1 MIKVRTRDSTY
12 FRCFFLFFLALRFSV
27 HLLGLFRFVF
37 ILSLFLLLLG
47 ACLFSNERENE
58 MMWIWVGG
66 EVERIWEV
74 LGDKNHN

>member
-12 FRCFFLFFLALRFSV
+12 FRCFFFLALRFSV

>member
-1 MIKVRTRDSTY
+1 M
-12 FRCFFLFFLALRFSV
+12 LFFFGSSIFCSFV
-27 HLLGLFRFVF
+27 GFGLFRFVF